1 MKAISAQS
9 LDSFGPGAALSRIA
23 LGALVAMS
31 AMLAACGGSAD
42 APPPPEGTPQC
53 IPVSITTQPTDAS
66 VTAGRSATFTVAAA
80 GTAPLTY
87 QWQRNGI
94 DIAGATS
101 ATYTLATTALADSGA
116 LFHANVT
123 NGCNIGN
130 TPTRDATLTV
140 TSGGP
145 VLTLSPQPANTSV
158 VAGSEASFIVGGT
171 CSSGTLAIQWQRGTG
186 SGASL
191 TFADITGATATTYSF
206 AAVLADSGAQFRA
219 VLNCSGQ
226 SSTPSSAA
234 TLTVT
239 PPGGVVLSLLNVVG
253 LRAQAE
259 IDPLQGIDRDPGGSF
274 SFIVQHRIKRL
285 SADLTTI
292 TPVAGSLGSG
302 STDGPAASATF
313 NQPLGLTQDAA
324 GNIYVADTGNHT
336 IRRIAADGTV
346 STLAGLAGTIG
357 AADGTGAAARFNS
370 PGAIAIGPD
379 GDLYV
384 ADSGNH
390 LVRRV
395 TTGGGVTTYAGST
408 SGFADGAP
416 ATTAQFNNPVGIA
429 AGANGDVLVADQQN
443 ARVGRILRNGNV
455 AGAVETLAGNGTV
468 SAASPDGIGT
478 AAVIAAPLGI
488 VVGGNTVTVMD
499 FFGLVR
505 QIDLTTKAVTT
516 LTGSRSLGDGYA
528 DGTSTTSRL
537 VRGYIT
543 TAPAGG
549 FITSVAGGGAL
560 RVIGA
565 AGDVRTV
572 ANASAPGQTP
582 TGVGTLAQEPFGLF
596 FGVPVVAN
604 GFNNSFNN
612 ALTVDAVGRVVVAD
626 VSTTEVRR
634 IDVTGAVTHVA
645 GLTGAASNVVD
656 GIGSEA
662 QFKDLGI
669 SIASAPS
676 GVLYVGDDFCVRR
689 IGTDNAVTTLA
700 GSTTTS
706 GGVDGNATTAR
717 FGRIPGLAVGPTGD
731 VFVADPANNAVRR
744 IDAVGN
750 VTTYAGVIGQ
760 SGRVDGPIATA
771 RFVSPARVAFAPD
784 GSLYVT
790 DGGTVRKIAADGS
803 SVTTIV
809 TAFSV
814 QILALAVDAAGTLY
828 YDYGAGL
835 WMLAAGAT
843 TSTLLIP
850 PSSTGNV
857 LGASPKLY
865 YVPDSIAVLGPKQLV
880 IISFGQLLVATLP

>member
-1 MKAISAQS
+1 MKATSAQS
-9 LDSFGPGAALSRIA
+9 LDSFGLGAALSRIA
-23 LGALVAMS
+23 LVALVAVT
-31 AMLAACGGSAD
+31 AVLAACGGSAD
-42 APPPPEGTPQC
+42 APPPPEGAPPCTA
-53 IPVSITTQPTDAS
+53 VSITTQPADAS
-66 VTAGRSATFTVAAA
+66 VTAGQSATFTVVAA
-80 GTAPLTY
+80 GTAPLGY
-87 QWQRNGI
+87 QWQRNGV

-101 ATYTLATTALADSGA
+101 ATYALATTALADSGA

-123 NGCNIGN
+123 NGCNNGN
-130 TPTRDATLTV
+130 TTTRDATLTV
-140 TSGGP
+140 TSSGP

-158 VAGSEASFIVGGT
+158 VAGSQASFTVGGT

-206 AAVLADSGAQFRA
+206 AAVLADNGAQFRA

-226 SSTPSSAA
+226 SSTPSGAA

-239 PPGGVVLSLLNVVG
+239 PPGGVVLGLLNVVG
-253 LRAQAE
+253 LRDQAD
-259 IDPLQGIDRDPGGSF
+259 ITAPAGIDQDPGGSF
-274 SFIVQHRIKRL
+274 TFITLNRIKRL

-292 TPVAGSLGSG
+292 TPVAGSVGSG
-302 STDGPAASATF
+302 SADGPAASATF

-346 STLAGLAGTIG
+346 STLAGLAGASG
-357 AADGTGAAARFNS
+357 AADGTGTAARFNS
-370 PGAIAIGPD
+370 PGAIALGPD

-384 ADSGNH
+384 ADSANS

-395 TTGGGVTTYAGST
+395 TTAGVVTTYAGS
-408 SGFADGAP
+408 SFGFVDGTP
-416 ATTAQFNNPVGIA
+416 ATSAQFRGPAGIA
-429 AGANGDVLVADQQN
+429 VAANGDVLVADNQN
-443 ARVGRILRNGNV
+443 ARIRRILRNGNV

-478 AAVIAAPLGI
+478 AAVIANPLGI
-488 VVGGNTVTVMD
+488 VVRGNTLTVMD
-499 FFGLVR
+499 FVGLVR

-516 LTGSRSLGDGYA
+516 LTGSRSLGAGYA
-528 DGTSTTSRL
+528 DGTSTTARL
-537 VRGYIT
+537 SAPAYIT
-543 TAPAGG
+543 AAAAGG
-549 FITSVAGGGAL
+549 FITSENSHAL
-560 RVIGA
+560 RLIGT
-565 AGDVRTV
+565 AGDVRTI
-572 ANASAPGQTP
+572 AATNAVGQTP
-582 TGVGTLAQEPFGLF
+582 TGVGTLAQEPFGLLYSPLLVS
-596 FGVPVVAN
+596 G
-604 GFNNSFNN
+604 NS
-612 ALTVDAVGRVVVAD
+612 LTVDPTGRVVVAD

-634 IDVTGAVTHVA
+634 IDATGVVTLVA

-706 GGVDGNATTAR
+706 GGVDGSATTAR
-717 FGRIPGLAVGPTGD
+717 FGRILGLAVGPTGD
-731 VFVADPANNAVRR
+731 VFAADTANNAVRR
-744 IDAVGN
+744 IDAAGN

-760 SGRVDGPIATA
+760 SARVDGPIATA
-771 RFVSPARVAFAPD
+771 RFISPGTVAFAPD
-784 GSLYVT
+784 GSLYVS
-790 DGGTVRKIAADGS
+790 DGNTVRKIAADGS
-803 SVTTIV
+803 SVTTSV
-809 TAFSV
+809 TANNSV
-814 QILALAVDAAGTLY
+814 KIFAIAVDAAGTLY
-828 YDYGAGL
+828 YDDGNGL
-835 WMLAAGAT
+835 WMLAAGAA

-850 PSSTGNV
+850 SSSAGNV
-857 LGASPKLY
+857 LGASPQLY
-865 YVPDSIAVLGPKQLV
+865 QVPQSIAVLGPKQLV